1 MAQRNTKQSASRSS
15 QRNTTERKSSFPA
28 FFYGLIVGALG
39 MHFLP
44 LLLEN
49 DSPLPSSIPQSTE
62 NIVTPDFQFP
72 NILKG
77 IEITVPESNPEPAQE
92 ANASYLLQVASFKNQ
107 RDAESLRVRLLLLNL
122 NAFVEP
128 FDTNSGDNWHRV
140 LVGPF
145 ENESKTVSA
154 RTKLAE
160 NDLESLLLK
169 RNNPD

>member
-1 MAQRNTKQSASRSS
+1 MAQRNTKKSASRSS
-15 QRNTTERKSSFPA
+15 QRNSTERKSSFPA
-28 FFYGLIVGALG
+28 FFSGLVVGALG

-49 DSPLPSSIPQSTE
+49 NNSLPGSIPQDTK

-77 IEITVPESNPEPAQE
+77 TEITVPESKPEPNPE
-92 ANASYLLQVASFKNQ
+92 ANVSYLLQVASFKNQ

-122 NAFVEP
+122 KAFVEP
-128 FDTNSGDNWHRV
+128 FDTNAGDNWHRV

-145 ENESKTVSA
+145 ENESKTISA

-160 NDLESLLLK
+160 NDLDALLLK
-169 RNNPD
+169 RKNPN